1 MKFSRF
7 VLITAAVFAARSADA
22 EPIRLR
28 VYHTNDIH
36 GWIMP
41 RPDKF
46 QTNRLIGGA
55 AALAA
60 LIGQEAGPK
69 LVLDAGD
76 WWQGTPEGSLTK
88 GAAVADVF
96 NAIGYDAIVIGNH
109 EYDAGVDSLRALI
122 VQMKMPVLSANTFG
136 DEGKLVPW
144 VRPWIVK
151 EVAGV
156 KVGVFGLTTSHMR
169 GLAFKKNIA
178 GLHFRR
184 EVDVAREAV
193 KALKKAGATVI
204 IAVTHIG
211 LEQEGDRKFAGDQ
224 TLAREVPGIDLI
236 VGGHS
241 HTFLNRSIRRGST
254 LIVQAG
260 SYLVKAGRATLEIDP
275 KTKTVT
281 TSSDELIEL
290 WPDRV
295 GDDPAV
301 KAIVAKHAGAVS
313 RIFETVIATA
323 PAVLG
328 RAADRESALGDWM
341 ADCYRESLG
350 VDTAMQNGRG
360 IRAEIAAGAVTL
372 RALFDVMPFDN
383 AMVRLNMT
391 GADLR
396 AVFDHGV
403 GMAHIAQISGAN
415 VEYYRPKPAGKRI
428 ASVAVGGAPLDD
440 AKTYSI
446 ATLDFLTDGGGG
458 HGVFERFAS
467 SEATGALAR
476 DLLNE
481 CARKQGVV
489 LAPAIGRLKLRENCH
504 GIQA

>member
-1 MKFSRF
+1 MRTSRW
-7 VLITAAVFAARSADA
+7 IGIAAVLFAARALAA
-22 EPIRLR
+22 EPIRIR
-28 VYHTNDIH
+28 VYHTNDVH

-46 QTNRLIGGA
+46 QTSRAIGGA

-60 LIGQEAGPK
+60 LIGKETGPK

-88 GAAVADVF
+88 GEAVADAF

-109 EYDAGVDSLRALI
+109 EYDAGADSLRSLI
-122 VQMKMPVLSANTFG
+122 GKMKMPVLSANTFG
-136 DEGKLVPW
+136 EDGKLVPW

-156 KVGVFGLTTSHMR
+156 KIGIFGLTTSNMR

-178 GLHFRR
+178 GLDFRS
-184 EVDVAREAV
+184 EADAAREAV
-193 KALKKAGATVI
+193 RALKKAGATVI

-211 LEQEGDRKFAGDQ
+211 LEGENSRLPGDQ
-224 TLAREVPGIDLI
+224 TLAREAPGIDLI

-241 HTFLNRSIRRGST
+241 HTFLSRPIRSGET

-260 SYLVKAGRATLEIDP
+260 AYLVKAGRATLEIDP
-275 KTKTVT
+275 KTKKAIA
-281 TSSDELIEL
+281 SSDELIDL

-295 GDDPAV
+295 GEDSAV
-301 KAIVAKHAGAVS
+301 KAIVAGHAQAVGK
-313 RIFETVIATA
+313 IFETVIATA
-323 PAVLG
+323 SVPLS
-328 RAADRESALGDWM
+328 READRESALGDWM

-350 VDTAMQNGRG
+350 VDAALQNGGG
-360 IRAEIAAGAVTL
+360 IRADIPAGPVTL
-372 RALFDVMPFDN
+372 RSIFNVMPFDN
-383 AMVRLNMT
+383 ALVKLNMK

-403 GMAHIAQISGAN
+403 GVGRIAQFSGAN
-415 VEYYRPKPAGKRI
+415 IEYYRPKPAGERI
-428 ASVAVGGAPLDD
+428 AAASVRGDPLDD
-440 AKTYSI
+440 AKIYSI
-446 ATLDFLTDGGGG
+446 ATLDFLTSGGDGY
-458 HGVFERFAS
+458 GVFDRFVS

-476 DLLNE
+476 DVLDE
-481 CARKQGVV
+481 CARRQGVIS
-489 LAPAIGRLKLRENCH
+489 APATGRLKLREN
-504 GIQA
+504 